1 MLAAVALTLPIVG
14 GLVGA
19 LVLAGRGVASP
30 VGGVGWDLAGVT
42 ALRDWPGFWRS
53 TMLSLVTGASAAL
66 LSLIL
71 AGLVVLV
78 GGRAGGRPGLTWL
91 GPILAMPHAAMALGV
106 AFLLAPSGWIA
117 RLISPWLTGWS
128 SPPDLATIQDPWGV
142 ALVAALV
149 VKETPF
155 LIATL
160 IAATAALRT
169 ADQLRVT
176 DALGYA
182 RPTAAIKVLAPQL
195 WPRVR
200 LSFLAVL
207 AYGIGNVDAAI
218 VLGPTAPP
226 TLAVQALRWARDWD
240 VERWRPAAAAGL
252 LLALLV
258 LLAFLLVAV
267 IERMAAR
274 FVRDR
279 LVSGERETG
288 ARVLGVA
295 AGVTRLGLPAVALA
309 AIGVLV
315 VWSVAE
321 TWRFPDALPAFGT
334 RLWRELTPRLATP
347 IGTTLGLAAAVAL
360 IAVGLALAAVA
371 ATAHGEGRRAA
382 LAPVV
387 WLPLLVPQ
395 ASFVVGAQAILV
407 TMQLDGRLAAV
418 ALLHVVQAFP
428 YAVLVLAGPW
438 RRLDSRWE
446 ATAAGLGAGPWRR
459 LVAVRL
465 PLMLR
470 PLLLA
475 LAVALAV
482 SVDQYLTT
490 VAAGGGRI
498 ATLATETLA
507 LASGGDRRVAAVHAL
522 LQAAPALLGFA
533 VALLVP
539 ALVERRR
546 RGMAALT

>member
-1 MLAAVALTLPIVG
+1 MLVALALTLPIAG

-19 LVLAGRGVASP
+19 LALAGRGVASP
-30 VGGVGWDLAGVT
+30 NGGVGWDLAGVR
-42 ALRDWPGFWRS
+42 ALLDWPGFWRS
-53 TMLSLVTGASAAL
+53 AMLSLLTGGSAAL
-66 LSLIL
+66 VSLIL

-78 GGRAGGRPGLTWL
+78 GGRAGGRPGLAWL
-91 GPILAMPHAAMALGV
+91 GPILAMPHAAMAFGV

-128 SPPDLATIQDPWGV
+128 TPPDLATIQDPWGG
-142 ALVAALV
+142 ALVVALV

-160 IAATAALRT
+160 IAATAAVRA

-182 RPTAAIKVLAPQL
+182 RATTAVKVLAPQV

-200 LSFLAVL
+200 LPFLAVL

-252 LLALLV
+252 MLGLLV
-258 LLAFLLVAV
+258 ILAFLLVAV
-267 IERMAAR
+267 IERVVAR
-274 FVRDR
+274 LVRDR
-279 LVSGERETG
+279 LVAGERETG
-288 ARVLGVA
+288 ARVMSVA
-295 AGVTRLGLPAVALA
+295 AVVTRLGLPAVAA
-309 AIGVLV
+309 AAVAVLV
-315 VWSVAE
+315 VWSVAA
-321 TWRFPDALPAFGT
+321 TWRFPDALPTFGP
-334 RLWRELTPRLATP
+334 RLWGELTPRLVAP
-347 IGTTLGLAAAVAL
+347 IGTTVGLAVAVAT
-360 IAVGLALAAVA
+360 IAVGLALTAVA
-371 ATAHGEGRRAA
+371 ATAHDKGRRAA

-407 TMQLDGRLAAV
+407 TLQLDGRLAAV

-438 RRLDSRWE
+438 RALDPRWE
-446 ATAAGLGAGPWRR
+446 ATAAALGAGPWRR

-490 VAAGGGRI
+490 LAAGGGRI

-507 LASGGDRRVAAVHAL
+507 LASGGDRRIAAVHAL